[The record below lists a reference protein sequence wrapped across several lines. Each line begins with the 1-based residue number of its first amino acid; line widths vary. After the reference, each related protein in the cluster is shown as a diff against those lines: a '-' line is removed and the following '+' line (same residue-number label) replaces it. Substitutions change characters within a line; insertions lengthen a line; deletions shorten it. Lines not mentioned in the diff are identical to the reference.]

1 MAKIVGGMGSSHGP
15 LLILPAEQW
24 PLRANFD
31 RNLKEHH
38 FRGGVYDFP
47 QLLAKRNSEQEYFEK
62 EIRPEVR
69 EERFNRCQVALD
81 ALGEAVKKFKPDV
94 IVLIGDDQHE
104 WFFDDVQ
111 PSYSIFSGDKVL
123 NTGYEP
129 AKHAH
134 KDPAVQLVE
143 SQRHTPVDTWYECVP
158 DLANTIVAECMESE
172 FDVTA
177 SEKVPEGPE
186 GPRGIGHAVSFIYR
200 RILRDKA
207 IPLVPVLIN
216 TFFPPNQPTPKR
228 CFELGQAIGRGI
240 QKWDADKR
248 VLVVASGGLSHFV
261 IDEPWD
267 RKMLKAMQA
276 RDYKTITSEPNIIFN
291 SGTSETKNWIA
302 TLGVLSTTSFE
313 MNLLD
318 YVPCY
323 RSEAGTGN
331 AMAFATWQ

>member
-1 MAKIVGGMGSSHGP
+1 
-15 LLILPAEQW
+15 
-24 PLRANFD
+24 
-31 RNLKEHH
+31 
-38 FRGGVYDFP
+38 
-47 QLLAKRNSEQEYFEK
+47 
-62 EIRPEVR
+62 
-69 EERFNRCQVALD
+69 
-81 ALGEAVKKFKPDV
+81 
-94 IVLIGDDQHE
+94 
-104 WFFDDVQ
+104 
-111 PSYSIFSGDKVL
+111 VL
-123 NTGYEP
+123 NAGYKPED
-129 AKHAH
+129 HAG

-158 DLANTIVAECMESE
+158 ELADVIVAECMDSE

-177 SEKVPEGPE
+177 SGKVPEGPQ

-200 RILRDKA
+200 RILKDKA

-240 QKWDADKR
+240 QKWDSDKR

-267 RKMLKAMQA
+267 RKMLKAMQN
-276 RDYKTITSEPNIIFN
+276 RDYKTIISEPNIIFN

-302 TLGVLSTTSFE
+302 TLGVLSTTNYE